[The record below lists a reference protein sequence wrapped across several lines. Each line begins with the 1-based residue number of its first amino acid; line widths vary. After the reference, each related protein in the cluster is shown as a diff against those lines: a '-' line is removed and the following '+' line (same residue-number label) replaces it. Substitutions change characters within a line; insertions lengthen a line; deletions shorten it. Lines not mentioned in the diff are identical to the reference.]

1 MPEVNNLAKSI
12 QRQLPEELSRWL
24 HAAGEAAQQRG
35 LRLYLVG
42 GVVRD
47 LLLGRTNLDLDLV
60 VEGDA
65 IALAKELAG
74 GSEMKL
80 VTHPRFGTARLRWG
94 GWSVDLAMARSETYA
109 RPGALPAVQPGSVS
123 DDLARRDFTI
133 NAIAV
138 ELNPGRYGEV
148 LDPHRGRDDL
158 ANRFI
163 RVLHQKSFVDDAT
176 RIWRGIRYEQRL
188 DFRLEPATLSLLR
201 RDIDW
206 LDTISGDRIRHE
218 LELVLREEMPE
229 KALRRA
235 DELGVLGNVHPS
247 LRGDEWLAGKFEQA
261 RLLKS
266 PDSPAMGLYLVLL
279 AYRLSDAESERLILY
294 LKLPK
299 LLARPLQEAQS
310 IKERLAMLAAP
321 DLAPSGIY
329 ALLHGYHEP
338 ALTANLLA
346 ASSLLVKERIRLY
359 LSQLRAIKPVLSGND
374 LKEIGVP
381 EGPEIKQLL
390 NRLRNA
396 RLDGEVRSKKD
407 EEAMAK
413 KWVGEING

>member
-1 MPEVNNLAKSI
+1 MNNLAESI
-12 QRQLPEELSRWL
+12 QGQLPGELSGWL
-24 HAAGEAAQQRG
+24 HAAGEAARQRG

-47 LLLGRTNLDLDLV
+47 LLLGRPNLDLDLV

-80 VTHPRFGTARLRWG
+80 VTHPRFGTAGLRWG
-94 GWSVDLAMARSETYA
+94 GWSVDLATARLETYA
-109 RPGALPAVQPGSVS
+109 RPGALPAVQPGSIS
-123 DDLARRDFTI
+123 DDLVRRDFTI

-138 ELNPGRYGEV
+138 ELSPDRYGSI

-158 ANRFI
+158 AKRFI
-163 RVLHQKSFVDDAT
+163 RVLHQKSFIDDAT
-176 RIWRGIRYEQRL
+176 RIWRGVRYEQRL
-188 DFRLEPATLSLLR
+188 DFRLEPSTLSLLK

-206 LDTISGDRIRHE
+206 LDTVSGDRIRHE
-218 LELVLREEMPE
+218 LELVLQEEVPE

-235 DELGVLGNVHPS
+235 GELGALGNMHPS
-247 LRGDEWLAGKFEQA
+247 LRGDDWLAERFEQA

-266 PDSPAMGLYLVLL
+266 PDLPAMGLYLVLL
-279 AYRLSDAESERLILY
+279 AYRLSDAESERLISY

-299 LLARPLQEAQS
+299 LLARPLQAAQA

-329 ALLHGYHEP
+329 ALLHGYREP
-338 ALTANLLA
+338 ALTANVLA
-346 ASSLLVKERIRLY
+346 VSSPLVKERIRLY
-359 LSQLRAIKPVLSGND
+359 LSKLRAIKPALSGND
-374 LKEIGVP
+374 LKEMGVP
-381 EGPEIKQLL
+381 EGPGIKRLL

-396 RLDGEVRSKKD
+396 RLDGEVKSKKD
-407 EEAMAK
+407 EEECVRG
-413 KWVGEING
+413 WGEKING